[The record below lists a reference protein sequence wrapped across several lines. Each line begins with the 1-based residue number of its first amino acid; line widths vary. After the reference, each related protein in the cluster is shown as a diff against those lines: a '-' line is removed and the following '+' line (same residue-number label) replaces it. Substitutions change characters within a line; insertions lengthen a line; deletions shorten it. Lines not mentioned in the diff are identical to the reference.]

1 MKKVQR
7 TLAAALAAMMLMAL
21 AGCSK
26 GDVTE
31 EVNSGLSDLK
41 AQAAEP
47 AVEPQTE
54 TPAEPKTDAASETA
68 SEPASEPAAA
78 SEPEATAEPAPDSA
92 PADNPDYP
100 SAAGLNTQTLE
111 AFGSDYT
118 LTLNVTCPDTGWY
131 KPATNSFGDFKLFPT
146 DDPSNIFSGDPRI
159 LFELQRDLDRINY
172 YYDSFEN
179 VEELAPRTIGG
190 VELAGRTYKNVG
202 MWWTEYYGEMPT
214 GGWLSIRISGVDID
228 PGTEGDTV
236 LNSITFG

>member
-7 TLAAALAAMMLMAL
+7 TLAAALAAMMLMSL

-26 GDVTE
+26 GNVTK

-47 AVEPQTE
+47 A
-54 TPAEPKTDAASETA
+54 PA
-68 SEPASEPAAA
+68 
-78 SEPEATAEPAPDSA
+78 SA
-92 PADNPDYP
+92 PAENPDYP
-100 SAAGLNTQTLE
+100 SAAGLNTVTLE

-179 VEELAPRTIGG
+179 VEELTPRTIGG

-214 GGWLSIRISGVDID
+214 GGWLSIRISGVDIE
-228 PGTEGDTV
+228 PGTEGDAV
-236 LNSITFG
+236 LSSVTFG

>member
-26 GDVTE
+26 GDVTK

-54 TPAEPKTDAASETA
+54 PPAEPKTDAA

-78 SEPEATAEPAPDSA
+78 SEPEATAEPAPASA

-100 SAAGLNTQTLE
+100 SAAGPNTQTLE
-111 AFGSDYT
+111 AFGTDFT
-118 LTLNVTCPDTGWY
+118 LVLNVTCPDQGWY
-131 KPATNSFGDFKLFPT
+131 KPAENSFGDFKLFPT
-146 DDPSNIFSGDPRI
+146 DDPSHIFSGDPRM
-159 LFELQRDLDRINY
+159 LFELKSGLDKIDY

-190 VELAGRTYKNVG
+190 VELQGRTYKYVG
-202 MWWTEYYGEMPT
+202 MLWTEYYGEMPT

-228 PGTEGDTV
+228 PGTEGDTI
-236 LNSITFG
+236 LNSVTFG

>member
-7 TLAAALAAMMLMAL
+7 TLAAALAATMLLAL
-21 AGCSK
+21 TACSK
-26 GDVTE
+26 GDVTS
-31 EVNSGLSDLK
+31 EVSSGLAELK
-41 AQAAEP
+41 SQATEP
-47 AVEPQTE
+47 AVEPKPETSTE
-54 TPAEPKTDAASETA
+54 AKTDPAAPAADPDPAATPEAEPEPTPA
-68 SEPASEPAAA
+68 
-78 SEPEATAEPAPDSA
+78 SA
-92 PADNPDYP
+92 PAENPDYP
-100 SAAGLNTQTLE
+100 SAAGLNTVTLE

-172 YYDSFEN
+172 YYDKFEN

-214 GGWLSIRISGVDID
+214 GGWLAIKISGVDID
-228 PGTEGDTV
+228 PGTEGDAV
-236 LNSITFG
+236 LSSVTFG

>member
-1 MKKVQR
+1 MKKVKR
-7 TLAAALAAMMLMAL
+7 TLAAALAATMLLAL
-21 AGCSK
+21 TACSK
-26 GDVTE
+26 GDVTS
-31 EVNSGLSDLK
+31 EVSSGLAELK
-41 AQAAEP
+41 SQATEP
-47 AVEPQTE
+47 AVEPKPETSTE
-54 TPAEPKTDAASETA
+54 AKTDPATPAADP
-68 SEPASEPAAA
+68 EPAATPEA
-78 SEPEATAEPAPDSA
+78 EPEPTPASA
-92 PADNPDYP
+92 PAENPDYP
-100 SAAGLNTQTLE
+100 SAAGLNTVTLE
-111 AFGSDYT
+111 AFGTDYT
-118 LTLNVTCPDTGWY
+118 LVLNVTCPDQGWY

>member
-26 GDVTE
+26 GDVTN

-54 TPAEPKTDAASETA
+54 TPAEPKTDAASE
-68 SEPASEPAAA
+68 PAAEP
-78 SEPEATAEPAPDSA
+78 EPEATAEPTPASA
-92 PADNPDYP
+92 PAENPDYP

-118 LTLNVTCPDTGWY
+118 LVLNVTCPDQGWY

-159 LFELQRDLDRINY
+159 LFELQRDLDKINY

-190 VELAGRTYKNVG
+190 VELAGRSYKKVG

-214 GGWLSIRISGVDID
+214 GGWLAIKISGVDID
-228 PGTEGDTV
+228 PGTEGDAV

>member
-1 MKKVQR
+1 MKKVNR
-7 TLAAALAAMMLMAL
+7 TLAAALAATMLLAL
-21 AGCSK
+21 TACSK
-26 GDVTE
+26 GDVTS
-31 EVNSGLSDLK
+31 EVDSGLAELK
-41 AQAAEP
+41 SQVTEP
-47 AVEPQTE
+47 AVEPKPETSTE
-54 TPAEPKTDAASETA
+54 AKTDPAA
-68 SEPASEPAAA
+68 PAADPEPAATPEA
-78 SEPEATAEPAPDSA
+78 EPEPTPASA
-92 PADNPDYP
+92 PAENPNYP

-111 AFGSDYT
+111 AFGTDYT
-118 LTLNVTCPDTGWY
+118 LTLNVTCPDQGWY
-131 KPATNSFGDFKLFPT
+131 KSASTSFGDLKLFPT

-159 LFELQRDLDRINY
+159 LFELQRDLDKINY
-172 YYDSFEN
+172 YYDKFEN